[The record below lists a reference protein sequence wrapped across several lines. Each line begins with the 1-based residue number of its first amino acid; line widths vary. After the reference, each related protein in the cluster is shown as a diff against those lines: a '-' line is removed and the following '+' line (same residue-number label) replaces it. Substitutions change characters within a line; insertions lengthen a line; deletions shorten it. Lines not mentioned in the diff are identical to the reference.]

1 MIMKKFFF
9 FAAIAAIGLASC
21 SNDETIASQATS
33 ESNAISFRPLMNNVT
48 RAADVTETT
57 LHSSGFVVTAVNH
70 GSAPETQYFYG
81 VSFTWSDPAYTSAT
95 KYYWPESGSLDFYA
109 YAPSG
114 NSQITYPTSP
124 DYKAFTVTPSTT
136 VPEQV
141 DLVYANTNEK
151 TKATSATGVV
161 LNFRHTGS
169 KIAIKVKNTSA
180 DLKFDVTGW
189 KVGFL
194 SASGTFTYSGT
205 NTDTKNSAQLTSG
218 MWGSL
223 ATATADTKY
232 ENTFDSQ
239 TIAASTTTE
248 TTITGSTEMILVP
261 QTQTAATNYAN
272 SGSAAIGDK
281 VNGSYIALQMTIKSN
296 ANNAT
301 VVSNGWAIWPVNF
314 SWEPGKKYT
323 YIVDLA
329 GGGYRETNADAN
341 EDLDPVLE
349 GTEIK
354 FVSVTVDDWTT
365 TSDIVVPNAPVAP

>member
-1 MIMKKFFF
+1 MKKNLFILGIAALA
-9 FAAIAAIGLASC
+9 FAAC
-21 SNDETIASQATS
+21 SNDEVVEVNQG
-33 ESNAISFRPLMNNVT
+33 EAINFRPLMDKVT
-48 RAADVTETT
+48 RASDVTEST
-57 LHSSGFVVTAVNH
+57 LQGSGFVVTAVNH
-70 GSAPETQYFYG
+70 GSDPETQYFYG
-81 VSFTWSDPAYTSAT
+81 VSFTWNESAYTSAT

-114 NSQITYPTSP
+114 NAQITYPTTP
-124 DYKAFTVTPSTT
+124 NYKVFTVTPSST
-136 VPEQV
+136 VSDQV

-161 LNFRHTGS
+161 LNFRHTES

-194 SASGTFTYSGT
+194 SASGTFTYSGS

-223 ATATADTKY
+223 ATANADTKY
-232 ENTFDSQ
+232 ENTFSSQ
-239 TIAASTTTE
+239 TIPASTSSE

-261 QTQTAATNYAN
+261 QSQTAATKYAN
-272 SGSAAIGDK
+272 SGTAAKGDK

-301 VVSNGWAIWPVNF
+301 IVSNGWAIWPVAF
-314 SWEPGKKYT
+314 DWAPGKKYT

-329 GGGYRETNADAN
+329 GGGYHETNIDTN

-354 FVSVTVDDWTT
+354 FVSVTVDDWNT
-365 TSDIVVPNAPVAP
+365 TSPAGDINVPAAPAAP

>member
-57 LHSSGFVVTAVNH
+57 LHSGFVVTAVNH
-70 GSAPETQYFYG
+70 GSDPETQYFYG
-81 VSFTWSDPAYTSAT
+81 VTFSWNDPAYTSST
-95 KYYWPESGSLDFYA
+95 KYYWPNSGSLDFYA
-109 YAPSG
+109 YAPIG
-114 NSQITYPTSP
+114 NDQITYPTTP
-124 DYKAFTVTPSTT
+124 NYKVFTVTPSTT
-136 VPEQV
+136 VASQV

-161 LNFRHTGS
+161 LNFRHTES

-194 SASGTFTYSGT
+194 SASGTFTYSGS
-205 NTDTKNSAQLTSG
+205 NTDTKNAAQLSSS

-223 ATATADTKY
+223 ATANADTKY

-239 TIAASTTTE
+239 TIPASTTTE

-261 QTQTAATNYAN
+261 QSQTAATAYAN
-272 SGSAAIGDK
+272 SGEAVVGDK

-301 VVSNGWAIWPVNF
+301 IVSNGWAIWPVSF

-329 GGGYRETNADAN
+329 GGGYNETNTDTNA
-341 EDLDPVLE
+341 DLDPVLE
-349 GTEIK
+349 GAEIK
-354 FVSVTVDDWTT
+354 FVDVTVDDWNPA
-365 TSDIVVPNAPVAP
+365 SDITVPNAPAVP

>member
-1 MIMKKFFF
+1 MKKRITF
-9 FAAIAAIGLASC
+9 FAFAAALAFCYSC
-21 SNDETIASQATS
+21 SNDETVATNDNAASN
-33 ESNAISFRPLMNNVT
+33 EISFRALTNGVT

-57 LHSSGFVVTAVNH
+57 LQSSGFTVTAVNH

-81 VSFTWSDPAYTSAT
+81 VSFTWNDPAYTSAT
-95 KYYWPESGSLDFYA
+95 KYYWPETGSLDFYA
-109 YAPSG
+109 YAPAG
-114 NSQITYPTSP
+114 NSQVTYPTSP
-124 DYKAFTVTPSTT
+124 DYKVFTVTPSTT
-136 VPEQV
+136 VSEQV

-161 LNFRHTGS
+161 LNFRHTGA

-189 KVGFL
+189 KVGYL
-194 SASGTFTYSGT
+194 SSSGTFTYSGS

-223 ATATADTKY
+223 ATANADTKY
-232 ENTFDSQ
+232 ENTFSSQ
-239 TIAASTTTE
+239 TIPASTTTE

-261 QTQTAATNYAN
+261 QSQTAATAYAN

-281 VNGSYIALQMTIKSN
+281 VNGSYIALQMAVKSN

-301 VVSNGWAIWPVNF
+301 IVSSCWAIWPVAF
-314 SWEPGKKYT
+314 TWAPGKRYT

-329 GGGYRETNADAN
+329 GGGYHETNTDTN
-341 EDLDPVLE
+341 NDLDPVLE

-354 FVSVTVDDWTT
+354 FVTVTVDDW
-365 TSDIVVPNAPVAP
+365 SNADDITVPSAP